1 MKRIEC
7 SEFRD
12 EEGTISLES
21 RIRGTLQH
29 GRKWYGEMEAQNDAY
44 EKLGKTLGHDHLA
57 IFNLPLPGTKTTIP
71 MLLLSPQGVRVILPS
86 PLVGVYRAKGEAW
99 MKYGGG
105 RSRRFAPVRPNLQ
118 SQVLIMAQEVHD
130 YLREKGYALPE
141 VEAILLFTNPK
152 THVDTA
158 DPRARIVQAD
168 AVDHFAANVNQFQA
182 IMNQD
187 DILELTEVLTKPTR
201 QKAEPIPEPVPEP
214 EPEPRPVDPIQLP
227 EESPT
232 ELDAAFDMDA
242 PALAPREERSLKR
255 SRFPF
260 SRRQWILLGILVF
273 FEVIILSIL
282 TILVIS
288 YSFYG

>member
-12 EEGTISLES
+12 EEGIISLES
-21 RIRGTLQH
+21 RIRGTMQH
-29 GRKWYGEMEAQNDAY
+29 GLKWYGEMEAQNEAFN
-44 EKLGKTLGHDHLA
+44 KLSKTLGREHLA
-57 IFNLPLPGTKTTIP
+57 IFNLPLPDTTTTIP
-71 MLLLSPQGVRVILPS
+71 MLLLSPQGVRVILPC
-86 PLVGVYRAKGEAW
+86 PAIGVYRAKGEAW

-118 SQVLIMAQEVHD
+118 SRVLMMAQQVHT
-130 YLREKGYALPE
+130 YLQEKGYALPE

-168 AVDHFAANVNQFQA
+168 AIDHFAANVNQFQA

-201 QKAEPIPEPVPEP
+201 PKEEQIPESVPEP
-214 EPEPRPVDPIQLP
+214 AREPRSVDPIHLP
-227 EESPT
+227 EDSPA

-242 PALAPREERSLKR
+242 SPLTPRKERSLKR

-273 FEVIILSIL
+273 FEVMILSIL

>member
-12 EEGTISLES
+12 EEGVISLES
-21 RIRGTLQH
+21 RIKGTLKH
-29 GRKWYGEMEAQNDAY
+29 GLKWYGELVAQNEAY
-44 EKLGKTLGHDHLA
+44 EKLSKTLGSEHLA
-57 IFNLPLPGTKTTIP
+57 IYNLPLPGSTTTIP

-105 RSRRFAPVRPNLQ
+105 RSRRFSPVLPNLQ
-118 SQVLIMAQEVHD
+118 SRVMTMAQEVHD

-152 THVDTA
+152 THVDTS
-158 DPRARIVQAD
+158 DPKARIVQAD
-168 AVDHFAANVNQFQA
+168 AIDHFAANVNQFQA

-187 DILELTEVLTKPTR
+187 DILELAEVLTKPTR
-201 QKAEPIPEPVPEP
+201 PKPEPIPEPVPEP

-227 EESPT
+227 EDSHV
-232 ELDAAFDMDA
+232 ELDAAFDMDGS
-242 PALAPREERSLKR
+242 ALTPRNERSLKH

-260 SRRQWILLGILVF
+260 SRRQRILLGVLVF
-273 FEVIILSIL
+273 FEVMILSIL

>member
-1 MKRIEC
+1 MRRIEC

-12 EEGTISLES
+12 EEGIISLES

-29 GRKWYGEMEAQNDAY
+29 GRKWYGEMEAQNEAY
-44 EKLGKTLGHDHLA
+44 EKLGKTLGREHLA
-57 IFNLPLPGTKTTIP
+57 IFNLPLPGTSTTIP
-71 MLLLSPQGVRVILPS
+71 LLLLSPQGVRVILPS
-86 PLVGVYRAKGEAW
+86 PIVGVYRAKGEAW

-118 SQVLIMAQEVHD
+118 SHVLMMAQEVHS

-141 VEAILLFTNPK
+141 VEAVLLFTNAK
-152 THVDTA
+152 THVDTS
-158 DPRARIVQAD
+158 DPRTRIVQAD
-168 AVDHFAANVNQFQA
+168 AIDHFASNVNQFQA

-201 QKAEPIPEPVPEP
+201 PKAEPIPEPVTEP
-214 EPEPRPVDPIQLP
+214 EPEPRSIDPIQLP
-227 EESPT
+227 EDSPA
-232 ELDAAFDMDA
+232 ELDAAFDMA
-242 PALAPREERSLKR
+242 ASALTPREERSLR
-255 SRFPF
+255 RRRFPF
-260 SRRQWILLGILVF
+260 SRRQWVLLGILVF
-273 FEVIILSIL
+273 FEVLILSIL

>member
-12 EEGTISLES
+12 EEGIISLES
-21 RIRGTLQH
+21 RIRGTMQH
-29 GRKWYGEMEAQNDAY
+29 GLKWYGEMEAQNEAFN
-44 EKLGKTLGHDHLA
+44 KLSKTLGREHLA
-57 IFNLPLPGTKTTIP
+57 IFNLPLPDTTTTIP
-71 MLLLSPQGVRVILPS
+71 MLLLSPQGVRVILPC
-86 PLVGVYRAKGEAW
+86 PAIGVYRAKGEAW

-118 SQVLIMAQEVHD
+118 SRVLMMAQQVHT
-130 YLREKGYALPE
+130 YLQEKGYALPE

-168 AVDHFAANVNQFQA
+168 AIDHFAVNVNQFQA

-187 DILELTEVLTKPTR
+187 DIIELTEVLTKPTR
-201 QKAEPIPEPVPEP
+201 PKVEPIPEPVADTEA
-214 EPEPRPVDPIQLP
+214 EPRPVDPIHLP
-227 EESPT
+227 DGSPA
-232 ELDAAFDMDA
+232 ELDAAFDMEGS
-242 PALAPREERSLKR
+242 ALTPRKERSLKR

-260 SRRQWILLGILVF
+260 SQRQWILLGILVF

-282 TILVIS
+282 IILVIS

>member
-1 MKRIEC
+1 MRRIEF

-12 EEGTISLES
+12 EEGIISLES
-21 RIRGTLQH
+21 RIRGTLQQ
-29 GRKWYGEMEAQNDAY
+29 GRNWYSEMEAQNEAY
-44 EKLGKTLGHDHLA
+44 EKLGKTLGRDHLA
-57 IFNLPLPGTKTTIP
+57 IFNLPLPGTATTIP

-118 SQVLIMAQEVHD
+118 SRVVMIAQEVHD

-158 DPRARIVQAD
+158 DPRARIVQSD
-168 AVDHFAANVNQFQA
+168 AIDHFAANVNQFQA

-201 QKAEPIPEPVPEP
+201 PKAEAIPEPDPEH
-214 EPEPRPVDPIQLP
+214 EPEPRSVEPIHLP
-227 EESPT
+227 EDSPA

-242 PALAPREERSLKR
+242 SPLTPRNERSLKR
-255 SRFPF
+255 RRFPF

-273 FEVIILSIL
+273 FEVIILSIT

>member
-12 EEGTISLES
+12 EDGTISLES

-29 GRKWYGEMEAQNDAY
+29 GRKWYGVMEAQNEAY

-57 IFNLPLPGTKTTIP
+57 IFNLPLPGTTTTIP

-118 SQVLIMAQEVHD
+118 SQVITMAQEVHD

-214 EPEPRPVDPIQLP
+214 EPEPRSVDPIQLP
-227 EESPT
+227 EDSPA
-232 ELDAAFDMDA
+232 ELDVAFDMDA

>member
-12 EEGTISLES
+12 EEGVISLES
-21 RIRGTLQH
+21 RIRGTLKH
-29 GRKWYGEMEAQNDAY
+29 GTKWYGELEAQNEAY
-44 EKLGKTLGHDHLA
+44 EKLGNTLGHDHLA
-57 IFNLPLPGTKTTIP
+57 IFNLPLPGSATTIP
-71 MLLLSPQGVRVILPS
+71 MLLLSPQGVRVIIPS

-105 RSRRFAPVRPNLQ
+105 RSRRFSPVRPNLQ
-118 SQVLIMAQEVHD
+118 SRVLAMAQEVHD

-158 DPRARIVQAD
+158 DPKARIVQAD
-168 AVDHFAANVNQFQA
+168 AIDHFASNVNQFQA

-187 DILELTEVLTKPTR
+187 DILELAEVLTKPTR
-201 QKAEPIPEPVPEP
+201 PKPEPIPEPVPEP

-227 EESPT
+227 EDSHV
-232 ELDAAFDMDA
+232 ELDAAFDMDGS
-242 PALAPREERSLKR
+242 ALTPRNERSLKR

-260 SRRQWILLGILVF
+260 SRRQRILLGVLVF
-273 FEVIILSIL
+273 FEVMILSIL
-282 TILVIS
+282 IILVIS
-288 YSFYG
+288 YTFYG

>member
-1 MKRIEC
+1 MRRIEC

-12 EEGTISLES
+12 EEGIISIES
-21 RIRGTLQH
+21 RIRGTLQN
-29 GRKWYGEMEAQNDAY
+29 GRKWYGEMVAQNETY
-44 EKLGKTLGHDHLA
+44 EKLGKTLGRDHLA
-57 IFNLPLPGTKTTIP
+57 IFNLPLPGTTTTVP

-86 PLVGVYRAKGEAW
+86 PLAGVYRAKGDAW

-105 RSRRFAPVRPNLQ
+105 RTRRFVPVRPNLQ
-118 SQVLIMAQEVHD
+118 SQVTTMAQEVHD

-158 DPRARIVQAD
+158 DPRARIVQSD
-168 AVDHFAANVNQFQA
+168 AIDHFAANVSQFQA

-201 QKAEPIPEPVPEP
+201 PKVETVPDPEP
-214 EPEPRPVDPIQLP
+214 ELEPRPVAPIQLP
-227 EESPT
+227 EDSPA
-232 ELDAAFDMDA
+232 ELDATFDMDA
-242 PALAPREERSLKR
+242 SPLTPRKERSLKR

-273 FEVIILSIL
+273 FEVMILSIL

-288 YSFYG
+288 YSFYS

>member
-1 MKRIEC
+1 
-7 SEFRD
+7 
-12 EEGTISLES
+12 
-21 RIRGTLQH
+21 
-29 GRKWYGEMEAQNDAY
+29 
-44 EKLGKTLGHDHLA
+44 
-57 IFNLPLPGTKTTIP
+57 
-71 MLLLSPQGVRVILPS
+71 
-86 PLVGVYRAKGEAW
+86 

-118 SQVLIMAQEVHD
+118 SHVLAMAQEVHD

-158 DPRARIVQAD
+158 DPKARIVQAD
-168 AVDHFAANVNQFQA
+168 AIDHFAANVNRFQA

-187 DILELTEVLTKPTR
+187 DILELAEALTKPTR
-201 QKAEPIPEPVPEP
+201 PKPEPIPEPVPEP

-227 EESPT
+227 EDSHV
-232 ELDAAFDMDA
+232 ELDAAFDMDGS
-242 PALAPREERSLKR
+242 ALTPRKERSLKR

-260 SRRQWILLGILVF
+260 SRRQRILLGVLVF

>member
-1 MKRIEC
+1 
-7 SEFRD
+7 
-12 EEGTISLES
+12 
-21 RIRGTLQH
+21 LQH
-29 GRKWYGEMEAQNDAY
+29 GLKWYGELEAQNIAY
-44 EKLGKTLGHDHLA
+44 EKLGHTLGREHLA
-57 IFNLPLPGTKTTIP
+57 IFNLPLPGTPTTIP
-71 MLLLSPQGVRVILPS
+71 MLLLSPQGVRVIIPS

-105 RSRRFAPVRPNLQ
+105 RSRRFSPVRPNLQ
-118 SQVLIMAQEVHD
+118 SLVVAMAQNVLN

-158 DPRARIVQAD
+158 DPRARIVQAG
-168 AVDHFAANVNQFQA
+168 AIDHFAANVNQFQA

-187 DILELTEVLTKPTR
+187 DIHELAEVLTKPSR
-201 QKAEPIPEPVPEP
+201 PKVEPLPEPVPEP
-214 EPEPRPVDPIQLP
+214 EPEPRSVDPIKLP
-227 EESPT
+227 EDSPA
-232 ELDAAFDMDA
+232 ELDAAFDKDGS
-242 PALAPREERSLKR
+242 ALTPRKERSLKR

-260 SRRQWILLGILVF
+260 SQRQRILLGVLVF

-282 TILVIS
+282 TILVIR

>member
-12 EEGTISLES
+12 EEGIISLES
-21 RIRGTLQH
+21 RIRGTMQH
-29 GRKWYGEMEAQNDAY
+29 GLKWYAEMEAQNEAY
-44 EKLGKTLGHDHLA
+44 EKLSKTLGREHLA
-57 IFNLPLPGTKTTIP
+57 IFNLHLPGTTTTIP
-71 MLLLSPQGVRVILPS
+71 MLLLSPQGVRVILTS
-86 PLVGVYRAKGEAW
+86 PAIGVYRAKGEAW

-105 RSRRFAPVRPNLQ
+105 RSRRFAPVRPNMQ
-118 SQVLIMAQEVHD
+118 SRVQQMAQEVHS
-130 YLREKGYALPE
+130 YLQEKGYALPE

-152 THVDTA
+152 THIDTS

-168 AVDHFAANVNQFQA
+168 AIDHFAANVNEFQA

-201 QKAEPIPEPVPEP
+201 PKAEPLPEPALDP
-214 EPEPRPVDPIQLP
+214 EPEPRSVDPIHLP
-227 EESPT
+227 EDSPT
-232 ELDAAFDMDA
+232 ELDAAFDTDA
-242 PALAPREERSLKR
+242 PALSPRKERSLKR

-260 SRRQWILLGILVF
+260 SRRQWILLAILVF
-273 FEVIILSIL
+273 FEVIILSVL

>member
-57 IFNLPLPGTKTTIP
+57 IFNLPLPGTKTMIP

-158 DPRARIVQAD
+158 DPRARIVQSD

-214 EPEPRPVDPIQLP
+214 EPEPRSVDPIQLP
-227 EESPT
+227 EDSHA

>member
-12 EEGTISLES
+12 EEGIISLES
-21 RIRGTLQH
+21 RVRGTLKH
-29 GRKWYGEMEAQNDAY
+29 GLKWHTEMEAQNEAY
-44 EKLGKTLGHDHLA
+44 EKLSKTLGREHLA
-57 IFNLPLPGTKTTIP
+57 IFNLPLPDTTTTIP

-86 PLVGVYRAKGEAW
+86 PVVGVYRAKGEAW

-118 SQVLIMAQEVHD
+118 SRVQTMAQEVHS
-130 YLREKGYALPE
+130 YLQKKGYALPE

-152 THVDTA
+152 THVDTT
-158 DPRARIVQAD
+158 DPRARIVQAG
-168 AVDHFAANVNQFQA
+168 AIDHFASNVNQFQA
-182 IMNQD
+182 IMSQD

-201 QKAEPIPEPVPEP
+201 PKAEPIAEPALDP
-214 EPEPRPVDPIQLP
+214 EPEPRSVDPIHLP
-227 EESPT
+227 EDSPT
-232 ELDAAFDMDA
+232 KLDAVFDMDA
-242 PALAPREERSLKR
+242 PALAPRTERSLKR

-260 SRRQWILLGILVF
+260 SRRQWILLAILVF
-273 FEVIILSIL
+273 FEVIILSVL